1 MSESDQDLD
10 CNILYH
16 PGNRC
21 ISSQPWIFA
30 KGEFGGEF
38 GNNFNYSY
46 YADYYAEYFGND
58 SSYFEESH
66 SDEDN
71 WEKNFKYETLFFI
84 FLTRSRVQPI
94 DLVVAILIGLI
105 SIGGIIG
112 HGLILFI
119 LFCRPSRKT
128 WTRSMMQLNSIFALS
143 YLIVQT
149 SRDIFTI
156 LSGEAQ
162 LKTTSWGRFSCKF
175 INLWVK

>member
-16 PGNRC
+16 PG
-21 ISSQPWIFA
+21 
-30 KGEFGGEF
+30 EFGAEF
-38 GNNFNYSY
+38 GDDYNYSL
-46 YADYYAEYFGND
+46 YASEYYAEYYGNE
-58 SSYFEESH
+58 SYFSEENH
-66 SDEDN
+66 TGEED
-71 WEKNFKYETLFFI
+71 WEKNFK
-84 FLTRSRVQPI
+84 VQPI

-105 SIGGIIG
+105 SFGGIIG

-119 LFCRPSRKT
+119 MYCRPSRKT

-162 LKTTSWGRFSCKF
+162 LKTSSWGRFR
-175 INLWVK
+175 NGVL